1 MITVLRQIIFDEF
14 MTYIERLELGNF
26 YIMKTYKVINKAL
39 LVISSAF
46 LYVFSR

>member
-26 YIMKTYKVINKAL
+26 LYIKFRINDL
-39 LVISSAF
+39 ESAIH
-46 LYVFSR
+46 YE